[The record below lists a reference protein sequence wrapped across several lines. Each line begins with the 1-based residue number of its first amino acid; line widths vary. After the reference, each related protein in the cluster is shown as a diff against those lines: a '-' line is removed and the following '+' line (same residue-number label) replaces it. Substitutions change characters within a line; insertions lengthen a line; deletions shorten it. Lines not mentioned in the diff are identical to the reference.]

1 MNYGVLC
8 SLEAKDWLNVVLA
21 IIGIIVSGGG
31 LAIAIYQIA
40 KMRTT
45 SETVQK
51 EVKKSQK
58 QIRLTLDSNDI
69 GRAVKNLEQAIEF
82 VSRDEY
88 GHALTRMMDVKSM
101 IENEDVIKTFLT
113 PLNHAEFDSHKR
125 RFNESFKTV
134 ATDNLYPNS
143 IDRRMVLNSLIDIH
157 NYLLQIENNIKASV
171 YERKD

>member
-69 GRAVKNLEQAIEF
+69 GRAVKNLVE
-82 VSRDEY
+82 
-88 GHALTRMMDVKSM
+88 HL
-101 IENEDVIKTFLT
+101 
-113 PLNHAEFDSHKR
+113 H
-125 RFNESFKTV
+125 
-134 ATDNLYPNS
+134 
-143 IDRRMVLNSLIDIH
+143 
-157 NYLLQIENNIKASV
+157 
-171 YERKD
+171 